1 MISARRGLGVG
12 GALGVALWL
21 AAAGAGAPADPSPV
35 PPAHPMRCFAG
46 PAKRTLGGGDWL
58 VYACDDG
65 RSLVIITAP
74 GNRAAPFYFLVSP
87 KGIEGEGAGDKQ
99 ASDAALAELQG
110 LTPAQIDALVAE
122 ARAVP
127 PAKPA
132 TP

>member
-1 MISARRGLGVG
+1 
-12 GALGVALWL
+12 
-21 AAAGAGAPADPSPV
+21 
-35 PPAHPMRCFAG
+35 
-46 PAKRTLGGGDWL
+46 
-58 VYACDDG
+58 
-65 RSLVIITAP
+65 VIITAP